1 MAARPV
7 PRDPWG
13 RPLVEPERLDR
24 GERVELLAQAARALV
39 AGRAPAPYAAAYLGR
54 ALLDWLADG
63 GDLERRLG
71 VRPERGSRRRP
82 QAIIA
87 QHERDRLV
95 VAFAARV
102 GTDRGAAAV
111 LRGER
116 ACPPGLSDD
125 LEELRAQHAPT
136 SPSAIRKARRRAH
149 RHRP

>member
-1 MAARPV
+1 MVRPA

-13 RPLVEPERLDR
+13 RPLVEPAELDR
-24 GERVELLAQAARALV
+24 AERVELLVQAARALA
-39 AGRAPAPYAAAYLGR
+39 AGRVPARYAASYLGQ
-54 ALLDWLADG
+54 ALLDWLTDG
-63 GDLERRLG
+63 GDLERWLG

-102 GTDRGAAAV
+102 GTDRAAAAV

-125 LEELRAQHAPT
+125 LDELRARHAPT